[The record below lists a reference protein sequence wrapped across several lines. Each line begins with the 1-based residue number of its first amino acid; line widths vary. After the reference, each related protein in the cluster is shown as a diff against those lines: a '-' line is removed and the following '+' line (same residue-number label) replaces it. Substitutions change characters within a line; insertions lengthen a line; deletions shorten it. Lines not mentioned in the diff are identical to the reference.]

1 MQKNR
6 IIYDKFPACMCP
18 YCAPIYMYYT
28 FCVHI
33 QVPVHVH
40 TFAGK
45 LVEKSSLENQ
55 KLDQPSTAKDG
66 VHATIEDQM
75 KEEKEEDKEEGE
87 EHKAAVL
94 IQSCV
99 RGYLCRKHGHLA
111 RHRAATLIQSV
122 W

>member
-1 MQKNR
+1 MY
-6 IIYDKFPACMCP
+6 IV
-18 YCAPIYMYYT
+18 CAPIVLPYICIIHLCT
-28 FCVHI
+28 CTSTCT
-33 QVPVHVH
+33 VHVL

-66 VHATIEDQM
+66 AHATIEDQM
-75 KEEKEEDKEEGE
+75 KEEEEDKEEGE
-87 EHKAAVL
+87 EHRAAVL

-111 RHRAATLIQSV
+111 RHRTATLIQSV